1 MPELIETA
9 EPTAAAS
16 TSQIE
21 SPVDKADDEFKLIVS
36 KRKRRQ
42 QKQENEAMEEEEDDD
57 YEIEQVDEN
66 LKIEDPSNNVFADAN
81 KKFKFP
87 PISGDKLS
95 VCLI

>member
-1 MPELIETA
+1 MYR
-9 EPTAAAS
+9 
-16 TSQIE
+16 TSAKDLLKNK
-21 SPVDKADDEFKLIVS
+21 VFDKIRNLKLEVGS
-36 KRKRRQ
+36 KVMV
-42 QKQENEAMEEEEDDD
+42 EIEEDDD
-57 YEIEQVDEN
+57 YEIEQVDEEPDN